1 MIVDQPRIKELD
13 INPFFATRN
22 SFVALDTRVVL
33 HPFEIVDDALPRP
46 AIRPY
51 PSQYVGTCTLPD
63 GTALTVRPIRPE
75 DEPLMRSF
83 HANISEQSVYTR
95 YTHAFPL
102 SDRIAHEYLSCMC
115 FIDYLHELALVAFH
129 TNAMG
134 EPKIVGAGQLLM
146 ERNRNEAE
154 VAVLISDEFQHRGI
168 GTELLRRLVEVGRS
182 EHIAR
187 IVGYILSNN
196 SAMLHACKRLG
207 FHHEHE
213 FGDPMDHRPSI
224 VRRRVGFLGLR
235 AVLMS

>member
-1 MIVDQPRIKELD
+1 MQDPAQEVRRDRDLGDPSKPRGAFD
-13 INPFFATRN
+13 P
-22 SFVALDTRVVL
+22 
-33 HPFEIVDDALPRP
+33 LPRVDRALIGKTKSSAERLVGSRRLEFFPGP
-46 AIRPY
+46 AR
-51 PSQYVGTCTLPD
+51 
-63 GTALTVRPIRPE
+63 
-75 DEPLMRSF
+75 EP
-83 HANISEQSVYTR
+83 
-95 YTHAFPL
+95 
-102 SDRIAHEYLSCMC
+102 DRIAHEYLSCMC

-187 IVGYILSNN
+187 MVGYILSNN

>member
-1 MIVDQPRIKELD
+1 L
-13 INPFFATRN
+13 TR
-22 SFVALDTRVVL
+22 F
-33 HPFEIVDDALPRP
+33 H
-46 AIRPY
+46 
-51 PSQYVGTCTLPD
+51 
-63 GTALTVRPIRPE
+63 ALTARLSGRRSPAERLVGSQRLEFFPGAAL
-75 DEPLMRSF
+75 EP
-83 HANISEQSVYTR
+83 
-95 YTHAFPL
+95 
-102 SDRIAHEYLSCMC
+102 DRIAHEYLSCMC
-115 FIDYLHELALVAFH
+115 FIDYLHELALVALH

-134 EPKIVGAGQLLM
+134 EPKIVAAGQLLM

-187 IVGYILSNN
+187 MVGYILSNN

-235 AVLMS
+235 AMLMS